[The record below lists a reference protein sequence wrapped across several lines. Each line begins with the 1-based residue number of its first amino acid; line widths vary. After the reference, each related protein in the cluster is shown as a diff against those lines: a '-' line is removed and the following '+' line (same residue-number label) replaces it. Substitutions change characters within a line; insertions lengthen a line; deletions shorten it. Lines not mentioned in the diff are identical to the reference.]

1 MADQDCLTAEHPS
14 CGRILFQMRE
24 RTSWPLEGGPWRSVA
39 PKSLPAWR
47 LVQALG
53 TVLRPV
59 IPHLWCDGL
68 QAKGKL
74 LFTLGSSF
82 GGVSF
87 RYHQAQFL
95 KLS

>member
-1 MADQDCLTAEHPS
+1 MAIGGGT
-14 CGRILFQMRE
+14 
-24 RTSWPLEGGPWRSVA
+24 LEKHGPQVLA
-39 PKSLPAWR
+39 SLET
-47 LVQALG
+47 G
-53 TVLRPV
+53 SGFGNSSERPV

-68 QAKGKL
+68 QVKGKL